1 MSWPFALSEVI
12 TFLLFA
18 IIFTSVHELD
28 RDYAYLL
35 FWLWLGVINANRSYW
50 NINTSIHTSPVWLA
64 PAGPAIKCPLVKCP
78 SWPEL
83 GPKLPPW
90 LRAGRERSN
99 PGWRID
105 TDETAE
111 TNTTRHYNNNVT
123 TLRDLNSVSALSLA
137 LRMVSLWP
145 GGDLVSRDDKII
157 ICIMMTFAWRVTI
170 VTCHVTRGT
179 RVTCGLTSRDM
190 DPTSLDCDCH
200 KKIPHIT
207 VSI

>member
-28 RDYAYLL
+28 RGFACLL

-64 PAGPAIKCPLVKCP
+64 PAGAAIKCPLVKCP

-123 TLRDLNSVSALSLA
+123 TLRDLNSVSALSRFKNGFSVTRWGSREPWWQDYYLYYDDIC
-137 LRMVSLWP
+137 LTS
-145 GGDLVSRDDKII
+145 DNCDVSRDTGD
-157 ICIMMTFAWRVTI
+157 T
-170 VTCHVTRGT
+170 
-179 RVTCGLTSRDM
+179 RDM
-190 DPTSLDCDCH
+190 WPDISWHGPDIHGLWLSQ
-200 KKIPHIT
+200 KIPHIT